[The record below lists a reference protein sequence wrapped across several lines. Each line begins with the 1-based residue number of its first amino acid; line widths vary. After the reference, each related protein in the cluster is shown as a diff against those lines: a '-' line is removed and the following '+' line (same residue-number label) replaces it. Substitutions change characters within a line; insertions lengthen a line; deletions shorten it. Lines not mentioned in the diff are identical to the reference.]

1 MFREREIRPEIREE
15 EKVREFSPSQAL
27 IKEKSVLNKLW
38 GKARNTGKILFW
50 VGCFTAGPGY
60 AYASGYSR
68 EAPPTVAAER
78 VEAKKKDVR
87 INKESL
93 GVVAYIMAQARE
105 NLKERYPGDRNAM
118 TIDGFG
124 REVEAL
130 LDGLPDNGELIFK
143 GDSTIV
149 PDLSEAEERGKRVI
163 FERIITKKT
172 PSDVLPEVEE
182 EVIEI
187 NHGQTVEI
195 GKKEVAETRDEIGT
209 VLKAGKG
216 LEKGKAIREAKARAI
231 SEYWENTK
239 MGEQLRDREVK
250 EKVGETQELKNL
262 IYESEDFKKF
272 SQSAQENLSTKDLKY
287 HASIFFT
294 DYSLGKLTTERSLEE
309 AIELSKGSKPKNA
322 EELVQERRKYWDNRI
337 QKLISDIEG
346 MEDDFTK
353 KYQIRIIGGLPTW
366 SEQVWGAKTIE
377 TQYWLRK
384 LGLDK
389 KTYQQ
394 NRAQQ
399 LLQEMGQEEW

>member
-1 MFREREIRPEIREE
+1 MFREREIPEIK
-15 EKVREFSPSQAL
+15 EKERIEEFSPSQVL
-27 IKEKSVLNKLW
+27 VKEKSILNKLW

-50 VGCFTAGPGY
+50 VGCLTAGPGY
-60 AYASGYSR
+60 AYASGYFR
-68 EAPPTVAAER
+68 EAPPTVAAEKL
-78 VEAKKKDVR
+78 EAKKKDVR
-87 INKESL
+87 INKEIL
-93 GVVAYIMAQARE
+93 EAVVTIMAQAKE
-105 NLKERYPGDRNAM
+105 NLKEKYPGERNAM
-118 TIDGFG
+118 IIDIFG
-124 REVEAL
+124 SE
-130 LDGLPDNGELIFK
+130 LDGILEDLPDKGVLIFK
-143 GDSTIV
+143 GDNTIV
-149 PDLSEAEERGKRVI
+149 PDLSKVERRPG
-163 FERIITKKT
+163 ERIEFEVTAPKEKVEDLRNQIKT
-172 PSDVLPEVEE
+172 VVVEGE
-182 EVIEI
+182 TLDEK
-187 NHGQTVEI
+187 VE
-195 GKKEVAETRDEIGT
+195 
-209 VLKAGKG
+209 
-216 LEKGKAIREAKARAI
+216 AI
-231 SEYWENTK
+231 SNYWEDTK

-272 SQSAQENLSTKDLKY
+272 SQSVQENLSTKDLKY

-322 EELVQERRKYWDNRI
+322 KELVQERRKYWDNRI
-337 QKLISDIEG
+337 QKLISDIEE

-366 SEQVWGAKTIE
+366 SEQVWGAETIE

-384 LGLDK
+384 LGLDV